1 MSTSNG
7 CGVSLKSRLQCRG
20 QHLASS
26 LSQLLTYRA
35 SLVTA
40 AGLLC
45 VSVIGHTTASS
56 LQTGKLMSVLDIALL
71 ERVSEY
77 AMTLYHSR
85 QCGMVSYLNY
95 TVKWRRLLYDARLQ
109 LTIIMKTV
117 LVQAECDTVI

>member
-1 MSTSNG
+1 
-7 CGVSLKSRLQCRG
+7 
-20 QHLASS
+20 LASS